1 MYVSVCAC
9 VLYMS
14 VFFYMCVC
22 LYMCVCT
29 CVSVCLSAHLA
40 CQPFILSV
48 PLSGPADG
56 EDDEMSPPR
65 QLVLDTEQHGSIS

>member
-1 MYVSVCAC
+1 MYVSVCASFAC
-9 VLYMS
+9 FLLYMS
-14 VFFYMCVC
+14 VFLYMCVC
-22 LYMCVCT
+22 LY
-29 CVSVCLSAHLA
+29 VSVYVCLSAHLA

-56 EDDEMSPPR
+56 EDDEMSPPH